1 MKKYYEIVLILNVN
15 MDRDRTE
22 KMLNR
27 IKERIS
33 QLGGEVYS
41 LEDMGK
47 KRLAYLI
54 NKQKYGAYY
63 LFKYGCHKPIVTEL
77 NRWMKINDDIMAH
90 LQVSL
95 DDEPERIEEIE
106 KYGQSVKPTESS
118 SEEVAKPAE
127 DSEDKPDVV
136 VQDDNATAV
145 VEKEENLE
153 T

>member
-1 MKKYYEIVLILNVN
+1 MKRYYEIVLILNVN

-33 QLGGEVYS
+33 QLGGEIYS

-63 LFKYGCHKPIVTEL
+63 LFKYGCKKPFVTEL

-90 LQVSL
+90 LQVHL
-95 DDEPERIEEIE
+95 EDEPERIEEVA
-106 KYGQSVKPTESS
+106 KYGQAPKPL
-118 SEEVAKPAE
+118 E
-127 DSEDKPDVV
+127 DSTPSKNVDYKSDTVV
-136 VQDDNATAV
+136 VKDDNSVGVA
-145 VEKEENLE
+145 EKEENLE